1 MIFEE
6 LIIHN
11 FGIYKGRHQI
21 DLSPKSEKKP
31 IILFGGLN
39 GGGKTTFLDAL
50 QLTLYGKFAQCSN
63 RGSLSYHDYLRETI
77 NRHIKE
83 KEGTSLELKFS
94 TYIDGEL
101 NTYQVKRFWR
111 SAGKTIKEE
120 MEVIHN
126 GILDPVMTEQWYE
139 YVNEFIPLSI
149 SGLFFFDG
157 EKIEA
162 LADPDG
168 SANLIK
174 TGITSLLGL
183 DIVDKLG
190 TDLSALLRVGLSK
203 DKKKNSDSKD
213 AKAKDTAA
221 DIKTQEELFSKLM
234 ADREGLLQQ
243 IGNTATQIDSLT
255 STIKQIKSQ
264 YRQAG
269 GDLFDQRESLAAN
282 LEKTQSAL
290 TLKENEL
297 RHLAEG
303 IAPLSLV
310 QDLLSQTQTQAENE
324 AEGRE
329 TKLLLDKLK
338 QRDEALLAQLKSSKL
353 DSTAFKLVK
362 SQLEKDINERE
373 AQIPED
379 FYLGTSADKFYDLD
393 KSAFKKVKQSSKKLC
408 KEANEIQEQ
417 HLNIERQIASIPEGE
432 ILKSLQQELA
442 DCEQKI
448 VQEKAKNSLL
458 SDQLKQTNTQVER
471 SESRLTNLRLS
482 NNQNKFDDEFFSRI
496 SNNIDSVQS
505 ILTKFH
511 HAMVNKHIKH
521 LESLIF
527 ESFISLVRKTDLIKQ
542 ITIEPETY
550 KLTLLDQQ
558 YEAIQPNRLSA
569 GERQIL
575 AISILWGLAKASGRP
590 LPAIID
596 TPLGR
601 LDSKHRQQLVDNY
614 FPNASHQVILL
625 STDQE
630 IDKTYRDDLKKY
642 IGREYHIQYD
652 EDLQT
657 STITEG
663 YF

>member
-21 DLSPKSEKKP
+21 NLSPKSEKKP

-126 GILDPVMTEQWYE
+126 GNLDPVMTEQWYE

-190 TDLSALLRVGLSK
+190 ADLSALLRVGLSK
-203 DKKKNSDSKD
+203 DKKKDADLKD
-213 AKAKDTAA
+213 ANAKDTAA
-221 DIKTQEELFSKLM
+221 DIKNQEDLFSKLM
-234 ADREGLLQQ
+234 ADREALLQQ
-243 IGNTATQIDSLT
+243 IGHTATQIDSLT
-255 STIKQIKSQ
+255 SSVKQIKDQ
-264 YRQAG
+264 YRRAG
-269 GDLFDQRESLAAN
+269 GDLFDQRESLETN
-282 LEKTQSAL
+282 LKNTQSSLA
-290 TLKENEL
+290 LKENEL
-297 RHLAEG
+297 RQLAEG

-310 QDLLSQTQTQAENE
+310 QDLLSQTKAQAENE
-324 AEGRE
+324 SEGRE

-338 QRDEALLAQLKSSKL
+338 QRDEALLVELKSSKL

-362 SQLEKDINERE
+362 IKLENDINERE
-373 AQIPED
+373 AQIPDD
-379 FYLGTSADKFYDLD
+379 FYLGTSADKFYDLE
-393 KSAFKKVKQSSKKLC
+393 KSAFRKIKQKSKKLC
-408 KEANEIQEQ
+408 KEVNEIQEQ
-417 HLNIERQIASIPEGE
+417 HLNIDRQIASIPEGE
-432 ILKSLQQELA
+432 ILKTLQKQLA
-442 DCEQKI
+442 DYEKEI
-448 VQEKAKNSLL
+448 VQETAKNSLL
-458 SDQLKQTNTQVER
+458 SDQLKQTNAQVER

-482 NNQNKFDDEFFSRI
+482 NNQNKFDEEFFKRI
-496 SNNIDSVQS
+496 SNNIGGVQN

-521 LESLIF
+521 LEALIF
-527 ESFISLVRKTDLIKQ
+527 ESFMGLVRKTDLIKQ

-550 KLTLLDQQ
+550 KLTLLDHQ

-614 FPNASHQVILL
+614 FPHASHQVILL

-652 EDLQT
+652 QGIQ
-657 STITEG
+657 SSIITEG

>member
-63 RGSLSYHDYLRETI
+63 RGTLSYHDYLRETI

-83 KEGTSLELKFS
+83 TEGTSLELKFS
-94 TYIDGEL
+94 TYIDGEK

-111 SAGKTIKEE
+111 SAGKTIKEQ

-126 GILDPVMTEQWYE
+126 DVLDTVMTEQWYE

-162 LADPDG
+162 LADPEG

-203 DKKKNSDSKD
+203 DKKKDINSKGT
-213 AKAKDTAA
+213 KTKDTAA
-221 DIKTQEELFSKLM
+221 DIEAQEELFSKLM
-234 ADREGLLQQ
+234 EDRENLLQK
-243 IGNTATQIDSLT
+243 IGNTATQIDSLS
-255 STIKQIKSQ
+255 STIKHIKSQ

-269 GDLFDQRESLAAN
+269 GDLFDQRESLDAN

-290 TLKENEL
+290 KLKENEL

-310 QDLLSQTQTQAENE
+310 EDLLGQTRLQAENE
-324 AEGRE
+324 VEGQE

-338 QRDEALLAQLKSSKL
+338 QRDDALLAQLKLSKL
-353 DSTAFKLVK
+353 DTSAFKLVK
-362 SQLEKDINERE
+362 SQLEKDINARE

-379 FYLGTSADKFYDLD
+379 FYLGISPDKFHDLNE
-393 KSAFKKVKQSSKKLC
+393 SAFEKVKKSSRKLC
-408 KEANEIQEQ
+408 KDANEIQEK

-432 ILKSLQQELA
+432 ILKSLQNQLAEHEQE
-442 DCEQKI
+442 I
-448 VQEKAKNSLL
+448 VQEKAKNSILT
-458 SDQLKQTNTQVER
+458 DQLKQTNSQVER
-471 SESRLTNLRLS
+471 SELRLTNLKLS
-482 NNQNKFDDEFFSRI
+482 NNQNKFDEEFFKRI
-496 SNNIDSVQS
+496 NSNIGSVQS

-511 HAMVNKHIKH
+511 HAMVSKHIKH
-521 LESLIF
+521 LEALIF
-527 ESFISLVRKTDLIKQ
+527 ESFVSLVRKTDLIKE

-558 YEAIQPNRLSA
+558 YKAIQPNRLSA

-642 IGREYHIQYD
+642 IGREYHIQYN